1 MRQQH
6 LEQALIELNRSSTDI
21 EASAVISKD
30 GLMIA
35 SLLPQGLDEDRV
47 GAMSATIL
55 ALGERTANELRRGDL
70 DQVVIKGTDGYIV
83 LSQAGDEAVVSVM
96 ARPEAKLGMIFL
108 DVKRTAAAVAK
119 VL

>member
-6 LEQALIELNRSSTDI
+6 LEQALVELNRSSSDI

-55 ALGERTANELRRGDL
+55 ALGERTSNELRRGAL

-83 LSQAGDEAVVSVM
+83 LSQAGGEAVVSVM

-108 DVKRTAAAVAK
+108 DVKRAAQAVAK